1 MGCKFLDRKAVPLLH
16 NSKNETVMAIKKQFT
31 KTKPVCKVTFSVAAK
46 EAQTASVVG
55 DFNAWD
61 TEAGKLAKQKNGTF
75 KGIFDLPQGASF
87 EFKYI
92 VDGQYANEPEAD
104 GSRWNDFAGA
114 ENSVLNT

>member
-1 MGCKFLDRKAVPLLH
+1 M
-16 NSKNETVMAIKKQFT
+16 
-31 KTKPVCKVTFSVAAK
+31 
-46 EAQTASVVG
+46 
-55 DFNAWD
+55 
-61 TEAGKLAKQKNGTF
+61 AKQKNGTF
-75 KGIFDLPQGASF
+75 KGVFDLPKDASY